1 MDIAPAMLGC
11 RTGLQAVIKT
21 VASDATCS
29 HCVIDQQ
36 VLAEKT
42 LLLGLKQIMSLVIQA
57 VNFIK
62 SIALNSRI
70 FNKVCF

>member
-1 MDIAPAMLGC
+1 MPRVHIVWL
-11 RTGLQAVIKT
+11 I
-21 VASDATCS
+21 
-29 HCVIDQQ
+29 
-36 VLAEKT
+36 EKT